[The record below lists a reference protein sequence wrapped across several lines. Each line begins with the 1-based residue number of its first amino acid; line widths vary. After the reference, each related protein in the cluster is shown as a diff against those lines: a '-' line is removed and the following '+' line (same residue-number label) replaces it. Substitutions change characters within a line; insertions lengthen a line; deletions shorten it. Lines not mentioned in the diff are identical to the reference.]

1 MGRKSLA
8 EKMYEQFKDS
18 EPGDA
23 TWLIVYDF
31 PGKKPST
38 KFYEN
43 LHRIKSLGTD
53 GQLIRSGVYKTGDI
67 RVTITLQLLIKH
79 YGGEV
84 TLFRVEQKTSEK
96 AVNTPPI

>member
-1 MGRKSLA
+1 
-8 EKMYEQFKDS
+8 MYEQFKDS
-18 EPGDA
+18 EPGNA

-43 LHRIKSLGTD
+43 LNRIKSLGTD

-79 YGGEV
+79 YKGKTNV
-84 TLFRVEQKTSEK
+84 FTVKQK
-96 AVNTPPI
+96 

>member
-8 EKMYEQFKDS
+8 EKIYEQFKDNK
-18 EPGDA
+18 PGNT

-31 PGKKPST
+31 PEKKPTT

-67 RVTITLQLLIKH
+67 RVAITLQLLIEH
-79 YGGEV
+79 YKGK
-84 TLFRVEQKTSEK
+84 TKLFTVK
-96 AVNTPPI
+96 P